1 MYINLETVIAIRSAR
16 KKTQDAMAEL
26 LGINRASYRNKETG
40 KTEFTASELG
50 TMAKELSVSP
60 SKFYEEL

>member
-1 MYINLETVIAIRSAR
+1 MPIKLDTVVAIRNAR

-26 LGINRASYRNKETG
+26 LGINRTSYRNKETG
-40 KTEFTASELG
+40 KTEFTANELG
-50 TMAKELSVSP
+50 VMAKELSVSP